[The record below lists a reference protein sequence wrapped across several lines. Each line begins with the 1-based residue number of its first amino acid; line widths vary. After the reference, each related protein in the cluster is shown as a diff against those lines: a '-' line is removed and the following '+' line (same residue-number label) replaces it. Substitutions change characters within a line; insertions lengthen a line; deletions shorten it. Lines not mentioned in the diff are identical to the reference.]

1 MRCAKCQKGLP
12 QTDGHSGALL
22 GLTAGSLIVAGIA
35 YGVSFLSPGFP
46 LAAGALA
53 ACTFATA
60 CRNSIRTYSESAT
73 QVDAAGVQCPHCA
86 HVNFWSL

>member
-12 QTDGHSGALL
+12 QTDSHSGALL
-22 GLTAGSLIVAGIA
+22 GLTAGSLVVAGAA
-35 YGVSFLSPGFP
+35 YTTSFLSPGLP

-53 ACTFATA
+53 IGAFATA
-60 CRNSIRTYSESAT
+60 CKNSIQTYSASAT
-73 QVDAAGVQCPHCA
+73 HVDTAGVQCPRCM